1 MHPRPIPPQN
11 RHAIQAAKAQTK
23 ARVADQQYDS
33 VEHTT
38 LETARLFFV
47 AFTQP
52 ETQFWMHAYRY
63 CERVYS
69 AKSGATIAQATLDM
83 LNAMRST
90 RPHTFNY
97 TDPRCRHC
105 SEYLTSEER
114 YLMES
119 FRQIRLGKQTA
130 ARMSA
135 LLLCEGKDPSAFL
148 EAALNLAAVL
158 DAARRH

>member
-11 RHAIQAAKAQTK
+11 HHALHTVKAQTK
-23 ARVADQQYDS
+23 ARVADQNYDP

-38 LETARLFFV
+38 LETARIFFV

-63 CERVYS
+63 CERIYS
-69 AKSGATIAQATLDM
+69 TANGAVIAQATLGM
-83 LNAMRST
+83 LNAMRHT

-105 SEYLTSEER
+105 SECLTAEER

-119 FRQIRLGKQTA
+119 FRKIRLGKRTS

-148 EAALNLAAVL
+148 DAASHLAAVL
-158 DAARRH
+158 EAAR